1 MKIELRNVS
10 RSFGDVQAL
19 ADVSLEVRE
28 GETLGLVGPNGSGK
42 TTLLK
47 ILVGLIP
54 PTSGEIAVNGRVPA
68 PAEWP
73 RLRTRIG
80 YMPERV
86 SFYDNLSA
94 AEVLSFYADLKGV
107 SGERVGPML
116 DRVGLKAARDRRVG
130 GYSKGMRQRLNL
142 AQALLA
148 DPDLLVLDEPTSGLD
163 PVAIREFYDFLS
175 GIRRERAVSVVHS
188 SHILAEIEGRIDRA
202 AILKDGRLKAAGSLE
217 ELRSSLNIPLRLI
230 LSLRGTAGDLGAA
243 LAAEGA
249 YDLVAGNGTIEASVS
264 AGNKMRV
271 MSVLMHRESEIRDL
285 TIREPSLEEVFFGV
299 D

>member
-1 MKIELRNVS
+1 M
-10 RSFGDVQAL
+10 FGEVEAL
-19 ADVSLEVRE
+19 KDVSLNVRE

-54 PTSGEIAVNGRVPA
+54 PTSGEIVVDGRVPA

-94 AEVLSFYADLKGV
+94 AEVPRSTPTSRASPA
-107 SGERVGPML
+107 SGSGRCWSAWASQPSAT
-116 DRVGLKAARDRRVG
+116 AAW

-202 AILKDGRLKAAGSLE
+202 AVLKDGRLKAAGSLE
-217 ELRSSLNIPLRLI
+217 ELRSEPQHSAPPHSL
-230 LSLRGTAGDLGAA
+230 LRGPASDLGAA

-299 D
+299 